1 MIYLVAII
9 FPWLAFIMRGNLGL
23 GLICL
28 VLQITL
34 IGWIPASIWAIV
46 WISNKDSDERNDK
59 MIKAIQDSQVYNK
72 STDRLTI
79 EEKARLFDEKN
90 RG

>member
-1 MIYLVAII
+1 MIYLIAII

-23 GLICL
+23 GIICL

-46 WISNKDSDERNDK
+46 WVSNKDSNERNEK
-59 MIKAIQDSQVYNK
+59 MIKAIRDNQLYNK
-72 STDRLTI
+72 SIDSLTI